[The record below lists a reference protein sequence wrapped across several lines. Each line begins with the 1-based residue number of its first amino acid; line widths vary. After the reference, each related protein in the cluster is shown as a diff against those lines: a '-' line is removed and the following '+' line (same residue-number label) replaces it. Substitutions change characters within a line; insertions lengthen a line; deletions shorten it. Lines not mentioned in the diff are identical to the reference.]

1 MRKIKVLKSI
11 FVVLLLISSQQ
22 LAQNFNDALRLS
34 DPEILTSARA
44 LGMGNAFTSIS
55 NDFTASLFNPAGFAL
70 IKKSEFSGSLNY
82 SSFKNDAQFFSRSTN
97 YSRTSSN
104 FNQVGFAFP
113 LPTYRGSMVLA
124 FGYNNFK
131 DFNRAMKF
139 SGFNSGSNSMIQ
151 NLAYD
156 NDDIAYEL
164 GLSYPV
170 YDNDDKYLYD
180 DTFINGKLQQSGSI
194 IQEGGLNSW
203 LFSGALEIQENIFVG
218 LTINI
223 INGDFKRSRD
233 YWEEDAN
240 NNYPVQL
247 LLDPND
253 PATADFQS
261 FYFKDIIRWDVSGW
275 NGTLGILAKMDNNIN
290 IGATIKFPK
299 SLTIKEAYFVDA
311 YAEYGTGKK
320 YVLDPPI
327 ESQIEYDIKTPFEF
341 AVGASYVVQE
351 MTLSF
356 DANFIDYTRM
366 KFSEGFDFRSRENK
380 NTEIMDLMKSV
391 LNLNAGVEYV
401 LPLTGIA
408 VRAGFIYMPSPF
420 KDDTSE
426 YDKKFFTAG
435 IGFKSGSRFVFD
447 VGYAHG
453 WWKDIGDNYGSNL
466 SRTFQNITRDN
477 LMLGIKYYF

>member
-1 MRKIKVLKSI
+1 MKKIKILTLTLIVLI
-11 FVVLLLISSQQ
+11 LASSQIA
-22 LAQNFNDALRLS
+22 AQNFNDALRLS

-70 IKKSEFSGSLNY
+70 IKKSEFSGTLNY
-82 SSFKNDAQFFSRSTN
+82 NSFKNDAQFFSGNTNYRST
-97 YSRTSSN
+97 TSN
-104 FNQVGFAFP
+104 FSQLGFAFP

-124 FGYNNFK
+124 FGYNQFK

-139 SGFNSGSNSMIQ
+139 SGFNSGNNSMIQ
-151 NLAYD
+151 NLAFD

-170 YDNDDKYLYD
+170 YDNNDKYLYD
-180 DTFINGKLQQSGSI
+180 DTFINGKLHQSGSI

-203 LFSGALEIQENIFVG
+203 LISGALEIQENIFIG

-223 INGDFKRSRD
+223 INGDFKRNRD
-233 YWEEDAN
+233 YWEEDIN
-240 NNYPVQL
+240 NNYPSQV
-247 LLDPND
+247 LLDPSD
-253 PATADFQS
+253 PATADFET

-275 NGTLGILAKMDNNIN
+275 NSTLGILAKMDNNIN

-299 SLTIKEAYFVDA
+299 SLTVKEIYFVDA
-311 YAEYGTGKK
+311 YADFGTGKR

-327 ESQIEYDIKTPFEF
+327 ESQIEYVVRTPYEF
-341 AVGASYVVQE
+341 TLGASYANQG

-356 DANFIDYTRM
+356 DANFIDYSRM

-380 NTEIMDLMKSV
+380 NTEIIDLMNSV
-391 LNLNAGVEYV
+391 FNLNAGVEYT
-401 LPLTGIA
+401 LPLTGIT
-408 VRAGFIYMPSPF
+408 VRGGFIYLPSPF
-420 KDDTSE
+420 KDDSSE

-477 LMLGIKYYF
+477 LMVGVKYFF